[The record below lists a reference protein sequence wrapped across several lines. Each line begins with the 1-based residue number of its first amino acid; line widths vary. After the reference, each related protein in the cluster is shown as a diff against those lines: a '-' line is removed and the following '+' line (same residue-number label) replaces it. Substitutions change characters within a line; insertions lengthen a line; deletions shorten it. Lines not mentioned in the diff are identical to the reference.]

1 VQTQD
6 VDAATDMVL
15 DRAFQKVKPKAV
27 APPPPAPKPRS
38 RRDSAREPWE
48 AQYDQVDDEPG
59 AAAADQADYDEEMN
73 LATLLNV
80 LDGSASLT
88 RHISTRNHDT
98 FCSCQSKHHPIV
110 FAASDARQRVPSF
123 HC

>member
-1 VQTQD
+1 MQTQD

-15 DRAFQKVKPKAV
+15 DRAFQKLKPKAV

-48 AQYDQVDDEPG
+48 AQYDQVDEPE
-59 AAAADQADYDEEMN
+59 AAAVETEEEEEMN

-80 LDGSASLT
+80 IDGQVLLYSHSLCT
-88 RHISTRNHDT
+88 SL
-98 FCSCQSKHHPIV
+98 CLLCVS
-110 FAASDARQRVPSF
+110 
-123 HC
+123 